1 MAISPVR
8 SAWRSHNVYE
18 IVPNLSEGQRDDVI
32 DACVDAVQER
42 GATVLHRTS
51 DRVHHRSVLTI
62 VGSRKQILEAA
73 VALAGVASRTIDL
86 RIHRGVHPRI
96 GALDVLPFVPLQGA
110 SMTDAI
116 ALAREAGARIWQEHA
131 IPSFLYGEAAV
142 TPLRRQ
148 LAAVRQGQFEGL
160 DARFE
165 RPEWRPDFG
174 DPKAH
179 TTAGAIAIGAR
190 AILIAFNVELAT
202 GEVSVARR
210 IAALIRERDG
220 GMRTLRALGLRLS
233 EQSVQVSLNIT
244 NYEATPL
251 YRIVEVIR
259 ELAADFGVKVLRGE
273 LIGALPR
280 RAVRESASYYLG
292 LLEPQNVE

>member
-1 MAISPVR
+1 M
-8 SAWRSHNVYE
+8 YE
-18 IVPNLSEGQRDDVI
+18 IVPNISEGQREDVI
-32 DACVDAVQER
+32 DACVQAAQAH
-42 GATVLHRTS
+42 GASVVHRTS
-51 DRVHHRSVLTI
+51 DPVHHRSVLTI
-62 VGSRKQILEAA
+62 IGNREQILNAA
-73 VALAGVASRTIDL
+73 VALAGVASRAIDL
-86 RIHRGVHPRI
+86 RAHRGVHPRI
-96 GALDVLPFVPLQGA
+96 GALDVLPFVPLREV
-110 SMTDAI
+110 SMSDAV
-116 ALAREAGARIWQEHA
+116 ALAREAGARIWQEYA
-131 IPSFLYGEAAV
+131 IPSFLYGEAAT

-190 AILIAFNVELAT
+190 AVLIAFNVELAT
-202 GEVSVARR
+202 GDLSVARR

-220 GMRTLRALGLRLS
+220 GLRTLRALGLRLS
-233 EQSVQVSLNIT
+233 EQTVQVSLNVT

-251 YRIVEVIR
+251 YRILEVIR
-259 ELAADFGVKVLRGE
+259 ELAAGVGVRVLRSE

-280 RAVRESASYYLG
+280 RAVSESAAYYLG
-292 LLEPQNVE
+292 LLEPSNVE